1 MENTAEII
9 SEYLDNV
16 SKTRSP
22 KTHKTYAQA
31 LKAFTRIVGEDPLD
45 TKTYIKFLK
54 KIANMNPSTQ
64 ALYRS
69 AVMGLYLFA
78 STNGI
83 EVNAA
88 ALTQAKRQYSRR
100 QGQRLPNFDREA
112 VERVL
117 SYCQTLQSDLM
128 ALRDRAFVLTLADTG
143 LRISEAC
150 ALRRGDIDW
159 NEGRSLMIG
168 KGDKQDVVR
177 FSDRSMKALK
187 EYLAARATLDGES
200 GKPLT
205 SLRKYPASL
214 GVPLFARHDDGA
226 GGKIRPVRSG
236 GMWAAI
242 KQRMKELKE
251 RMRES
256 KEDVSHDPTQV
267 RIHDFRHYFVTV
279 FYAGSGNLLA
289 TKDAARHASSETT
302 SRYAH
307 VANDLVDRIYD
318 QVINRRQS
326 EATADVS

>member
-9 SEYLDNV
+9 REYLDNL
-16 SKTRSP
+16 SRTRSP

-31 LKAFTRIVGEDPLD
+31 LKAFTQIVGQGPLD
-45 TKTYIKFLK
+45 TQTYIKFLK

-78 STNGI
+78 STNGV

-88 ALTQAKRQYSRR
+88 ALTQAKRQYSKR
-100 QGQRLPNFDREA
+100 QGRRLPNFDRQA
-112 VERVL
+112 VENVIA
-117 SYCQTLQSDLM
+117 YCQTLRGSLL

-150 ALRRGDIDW
+150 ALRRGDMDW
-159 NEGRSLMIG
+159 NEGRTLIIG

-177 FSDRSMKALK
+177 FSDRSMRALK
-187 EYLAARATLDGES
+187 EYLAARAALDGES

-205 SLRKYPASL
+205 SL
-214 GVPLFARHDDGA
+214 PLFARHDDGA
-226 GGKIRPVRSG
+226 GRKIKPVKSG

-242 KQRMKELKE
+242 KERMKELKT
-251 RMRES
+251 RM
-256 KEDVSHDPTQV
+256 KNAGADLTHDPTQV
-267 RIHDFRHYFVTV
+267 RIHDFRHFFVTV

-318 QVINRRQS
+318 EVINQRED
-326 EATADVS
+326 EAAAEAS

>member
-1 MENTAEII
+1 METKEII
-9 SEYLDNV
+9 AEYLDNL

-31 LKAFTRIVGEDPLD
+31 LKAFTQIVGDAPLD
-45 TKTYIKFLK
+45 TQTYIKFLK

-88 ALTQAKRQYSRR
+88 ALTQAKRQYSKR
-100 QGQRLPNFDREA
+100 QGQRLPNFDRQA
-112 VERVL
+112 VEKVI
-117 SYCQTLQSDLM
+117 SYCETLRGDLL

-150 ALRRGDIDW
+150 SLRRGDMDW
-159 NEGRSLMIG
+159 NEGRTLIIG

-177 FSDRSMKALK
+177 FSDRSMQALK
-187 EYLAARATLDGES
+187 DYLAARATLDGDS

-205 SLRKYPASL
+205 SL
-214 GVPLFARHDDGA
+214 PLFARHDDGA
-226 GGKIRPVRSG
+226 GGKIKPVKSG

-242 KQRMKELKE
+242 KKRMKEVKE
-251 RMRES
+251 RM
-256 KEDVSHDPTQV
+256 KEAKADLTHDPTQV

-307 VANDLVDRIYD
+307 VANDLVDKIYD
-318 QVINRRQS
+318 QVINRRQPGN
-326 EATADVS
+326 V

>member
-1 MENTAEII
+1 METKEII
-9 SEYLDNV
+9 AEYLDNL

-31 LKAFTRIVGEDPLD
+31 LKAFTHIVADAPLD
-45 TKTYIKFLK
+45 TQTYIKFLK
-54 KIANMNPSTQ
+54 RIANMNPSTQ

-83 EVNAA
+83 EVNVA
-88 ALTQAKRQYSRR
+88 ALTQAKRQYSKRLGR
-100 QGQRLPNFDREA
+100 RLPNFDRRA
-112 VERVL
+112 VESVI
-117 SYCQTLQSDLM
+117 SYCQTLKGDLLG
-128 ALRDRAFVLTLADTG
+128 LRDRAFVLTLADTG

-150 ALRRGDIDW
+150 ALRRGDMDW
-159 NEGRSLMIG
+159 NEGRTLIIG
-168 KGDKQDVVR
+168 KGDRQDVVR

-187 EYLAARATLDGES
+187 EYLTARGTLDGES

-205 SLRKYPASL
+205 SL
-214 GVPLFARHDDGA
+214 PLFARHDDGA
-226 GGKIRPVRSG
+226 GRKIKPVKSG

-242 KQRMKELKE
+242 KVRMKELKQG
-251 RMRES
+251 MREA
-256 KEDVSHDPTQV
+256 KVDLSHDPTQV

-318 QVINRRQS
+318 QVINRRED
-326 EATADVS
+326 EAANAEARTSTK

>member
-1 MENTAEII
+1 MQTNEII
-9 SEYLDNV
+9 TEYLDNL
-16 SKTRSP
+16 SKTRSA

-31 LKAFTRIVGEDPLD
+31 LKAFTQIVGEAPLD
-45 TKTYIKFLK
+45 TPTYIKFLK
-54 KIANMNPSTQ
+54 RIANMNPSTQ

-78 STNGI
+78 STNGV

-88 ALTQAKRQYSRR
+88 ALTQAKRQYSKRLGR
-100 QGQRLPNFDREA
+100 RLPNFDREA
-112 VERVL
+112 VEQVI
-117 SYCQTLQSDLM
+117 SYCQTLRGNLR

-150 ALRRGDIDW
+150 SLRRGDVDW
-159 NEGRSLMIG
+159 NEARAFVIG

-177 FSDRSMKALK
+177 FSDRSLKALK
-187 EYLAARATLDGES
+187 DYLAARATLDGES

-205 SLRKYPASL
+205 SL
-214 GVPLFARHDDGA
+214 PLFARHDDGA
-226 GGKIRPVRSG
+226 GGKIKPVKSG

-242 KQRMKELKE
+242 KVRMKELKQ

-256 KEDVSHDPTQV
+256 KEDLAHDPTQV

-307 VANDLVDRIYD
+307 VANDLVDQIYD
-318 QVINRRQS
+318 QVINKR
-326 EATADVS
+326 

>member
-1 MENTAEII
+1 MTNTTEII
-9 SEYLDNV
+9 QEYLVNL
-16 SKTRSP
+16 SNTRSP

-31 LKAFTRIVGEDPLD
+31 LKAFAQIVGDAPLD
-45 TKTYIKFLK
+45 TQTYIKFLK
-54 KIANMNPSTQ
+54 KIANLNPSTQ

-88 ALTQAKRQYSRR
+88 ALTQAKRQYSKR
-100 QGQRLPNFDREA
+100 QGQRLPNFDRQA
-112 VERVL
+112 VEQVI
-117 SYCQTLQSDLM
+117 SYCQALQGDLL

-150 ALRRGDIDW
+150 SLRRGDIDW
-159 NEGRSLMIG
+159 NEGRTLIIG

-187 EYLAARATLDGES
+187 DYLAARAALDGES

-205 SLRKYPASL
+205 SL
-214 GVPLFARHDDGA
+214 PLFARHDDGA
-226 GGKIRPVRSG
+226 GRKIKPVRSG

-242 KQRMKELKE
+242 KGRTKALKE
-251 RMRES
+251 RMREA
-256 KEDVSHDPTQV
+256 KADLTHDPTQV

-289 TKDAARHASSETT
+289 TKDAARHTSSETT

-307 VANDLVDRIYD
+307 VANELVDRIYD
-318 QVINRRQS
+318 QVINRRED
-326 EATADVS
+326 EAAADAASA